1 LIKKWLTVFAAFL
14 TIHVGAWIGVDRY
27 LSASPSQVLVVVD
40 TSYSMKPQFPAMENW
55 LKDFDAGSR
64 YQKLIVGTD
73 KATLGEFSKL
83 KSSSVIFRTS
93 FGRMSADAL
102 RKYDRIPAQR
112 KLLLSDGST
121 QPDGWD
127 VIEFN

>member
-1 LIKKWLTVFAAFL
+1 MTKKWLTVFAAFL
-14 TIHVGAWIGVDRY
+14 TIHVGVWIGADRY

-55 LKDFDAGSR
+55 LKEYDAGAR

-102 RKYDRIPAQR
+102 RKYERIPAQQ
-112 KLLLSDGST
+112 KLLLSDGSI